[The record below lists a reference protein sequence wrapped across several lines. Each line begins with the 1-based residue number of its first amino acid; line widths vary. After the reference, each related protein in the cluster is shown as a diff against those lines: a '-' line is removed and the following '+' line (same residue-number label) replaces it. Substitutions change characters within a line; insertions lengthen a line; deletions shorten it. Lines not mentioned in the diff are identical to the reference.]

1 MSQYIVCRA
10 NVEVR
15 VLEGRDT
22 QWRITNADHNRDR
35 KRLSM
40 VVKLCERSTGLNFMP
55 KLAKRAVKPSRRNG
69 DLSFMLRLAKKAAS
83 LLNVSKALSS
93 IPKSVKKV
101 VSAGEP
107 LLRPKSRGQM
117 YRAPAWGAIHLAPTD
132 FWSHV

>member
-55 KLAKRAVKPSRRNG
+55 KLAKTVARQFLRR
-69 DLSFMLRLAKKAAS
+69 LMHS
-83 LLNVSKALSS
+83 LLQERSGALAALRAGD
-93 IPKSVKKV
+93 PCYAVLADHQDCV
-101 VSAGEP
+101 VGVQVA
-107 LLRPKSRGQM
+107 
-117 YRAPAWGAIHLAPTD
+117 
-132 FWSHV
+132 